1 MIFKTKTWLQRN
13 RTGIGAGVQ
22 LISIFL
28 LEIVVVIISAIG
40 ESIHNPTS
48 IDEIDL
54 ERAKTW
60 RAYKE
65 GRCRE

>member
-1 MIFKTKTWLQRN
+1 MILKRKSLL
-13 RTGIGAGVQ
+13 RTGLGAGVQ
-22 LISIFL
+22 IISIFL
-28 LEIVVVIISAIG
+28 FGIVVVVIKTIG

-48 IDEIDL
+48 IDDRER

>member
-1 MIFKTKTWLQRN
+1 MFKHKSWFQRN

-28 LEIVVVIISAIG
+28 LKIVVVIISTIG
-40 ESIHNPTS
+40 NSINTFTS
-48 IDEIDL
+48 IDDIDR

-65 GRCRE
+65 GRYLE